1 MKSLTRI
8 ALICTAMFLMAMVV
22 GCPSS
27 GFDRTTFDALATSNA
42 VISQAQTDY
51 ESGAL
56 PHTTCVYNAINK
68 AKAAQGVAE
77 TAFLAYY
84 KVEEAKEKQAKIIAV
99 AAKGSLP
106 VPEGARLI
114 DATEQ
119 HEVVG
124 EPEAAR
130 EELSLASR

>member
-1 MKSLTRI
+1 MKRTLRI
-8 ALICTAMFLMAMVV
+8 TALSFATILLVGMVV

-84 KVEEAKEKQAKIIAV
+84 KVEEAKGDVTATEGAV
-99 AAKGSLP
+99 ASDLAAIGPLVASIKVLYTTP
-106 VPEGARLI
+106 NCGA
-114 DATEQ
+114 
-119 HEVVG
+119 
-124 EPEAAR
+124 
-130 EELSLASR
+130 